1 MSILNKITLF
11 YYNIDINI
19 KIIFNIL
26 LVIIYY
32 NINNRKQSTSFNY
45 ISFIFLIIGVKYLSI
60 KFIRFNRGN
69 K

>member
-32 NINNRKQSTSFNY
+32 YINNRKQSTSFNY

-60 KFIRFNRGN
+60 KFIRF
-69 K
+69 